1 MERFWNAKQVA
12 EYLGYSL
19 RKVRHDDVNGRIPA
33 PVQFGRLKRW
43 DAQELARW
51 SDSGCPP
58 RAQWERIKR
67 SAATAMKDSGTNV

>member
-1 MERFWNAKQVA
+1 MARFWNAQQVA

-19 RKVRHDDVNGRIPA
+19 RKVRDDDAKGRIPA
-33 PVQFGRLKRW
+33 PVLFGRLKRW

-51 SDSGCPP
+51 GDSGCPP

-67 SAATAMKDSGTNV
+67 SALTVAKESSTSA